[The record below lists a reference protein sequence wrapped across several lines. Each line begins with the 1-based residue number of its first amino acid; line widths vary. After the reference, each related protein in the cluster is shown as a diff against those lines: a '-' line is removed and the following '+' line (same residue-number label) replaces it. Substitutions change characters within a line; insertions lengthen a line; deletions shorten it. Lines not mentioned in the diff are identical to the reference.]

1 MTHEYDVVI
10 AGAGPAGSAAAA
22 VLAGRGLSVALL
34 DRRDFPRNK
43 LCGGLLTWKTRQILE
58 RVFGPGVLDG
68 VADHASDRYEI
79 FHWDR
84 LLAAG
89 RSPEPFVLVKRR
101 VLDLRLLELARARGA
116 AFFPGRTVAECRP
129 ERGELAT
136 AGGEVFRGRYV
147 IGADG
152 AGSVVR
158 KCLGADREAWRKGLA
173 GALEVFLPREAVPGA
188 VDHPRLYAGCV
199 DKGYG
204 WVFPNSDGVVVG
216 LCGLLRS
223 GSDFPQLLRKFLD
236 FLQISDAVRPRPH
249 GHPLPYGNHLKTPYG
264 GRALLAGDAGG
275 FVEPLLGEGIFYALT
290 TGRYAAEAVLE
301 ALDHGGE
308 PGPAY
313 ARRIRRVLVP
323 EFRAADTL
331 RWTLFALLR
340 GVGPG
345 LMGGAVRL
353 FSGPLVQAVHGLR
366 SYRFLLPK
374 TWD

>member
-43 LCGGLLTWKTRQILE
+43 LCGGLLTWKTRRVLE
-58 RVFGPGVLDG
+58 RVFGPGILDG
-68 VADHASDRYEI
+68 ATDHVSDRYEI
-79 FHWDR
+79 LHRDR
-84 LLAAG
+84 LLAEG

-101 VLDLRLLELARARGA
+101 VLDMRLLELARARGA
-116 AFFPGRTVAECRP
+116 AFFPNRAVAECRP

-136 AGGEVFRGRYV
+136 VGGEVFRGRYV

-158 KCLGADREAWRKGLA
+158 KCLGADREAWRRGLA
-173 GALEVFLPREAVPGA
+173 GAVEILVPREALPGA
-188 VDHPRLYAGCV
+188 VDHPRLYAGVV
-199 DKGYG
+199 DTGYG
-204 WVFPNSDGVVVG
+204 WVFPNSDGMVVG
-216 LCGLLRS
+216 LCGLMR
-223 GSDFPQLLRKFLD
+223 GKPDYPRLLRD
-236 FLQISDAVRPRPH
+236 FLGFHGALEMRGLAVY
-249 GHPLPYGNHLKTPYG
+249 GHPLPYGNYLKTPYG

-290 TGRYAAEAVLE
+290 TGRYAAEAVIE
-301 ALDHGGE
+301 ALDRGGE

-323 EFRAADTL
+323 EFRAANAL

-340 GVGPG
+340 AAGPG

-366 SYRFLLPK
+366 SYSFLLPK